1 VGAHNILK
9 IKKIMQPVKKYKYR
23 YDITIAII
31 VVLFIV
37 FFVLLKNEFGFLS
50 DREQF
55 QEFMKGFGA
64 LAPLVIILVI
74 IVEVIIAPI
83 PGFVPII
90 SAGFIFGT
98 IEGST
103 YTLIGSII
111 GSAIV
116 FLLVRKF
123 GRYIILRFIS
133 EEKLGKYERAVS
145 RRENILLAFY
155 FLPIFPTDIISIAFG
170 LSGIKFKKFII
181 FVSLGFAVNVFVLNY
196 FGDYLARLYF

>member
-1 VGAHNILK
+1 
-9 IKKIMQPVKKYKYR
+9 MQPAKKYKYR
-23 YDITIAII
+23 YDIALAII
-31 VVLFIV
+31 IILFIA
-37 FFVLLKNEFGFLS
+37 FFVLLKNDFGVLS

-55 QEFMKGFGA
+55 QEFIKGFGS
-64 LAPLVIILVI
+64 LAPLVIILI
-74 IVEVIIAPI
+74 IIIEVIIAPI

-98 IEGST
+98 IKGSI
-103 YTLIGSII
+103 YTLIGSIV
-111 GSAIV
+111 GSVIV

-123 GRYIILRFIS
+123 GRYIVLRFVN

-155 FLPIFPTDIISIAFG
+155 FIPIFPTDIISIAFG
-170 LSGIKFKKFII
+170 LSNIKFKKFIT
-181 FVSLGFAVNVFVLNY
+181 FVSLGFVVNVFVLNY